1 MIHDLKKITDLKSN
15 NIQAMPVKDD
25 LLLWTACIEGPENSV
40 WEGGVFILKLR
51 FTDEYPFKAPRV
63 NFMSKMFHP
72 NVYNDGRI
80 CLDMLQ

>member
-1 MIHDLKKITDLKSN
+1 
-15 NIQAMPVKDD
+15 MPVEDN
-25 LLLWTACIEGPENSV
+25 LLLWTALIEGPEKSV
-40 WEGGVFILKLR
+40 WDGGVFYLKLR
-51 FTDEYPFKAPRV
+51 FTDDYPFKAPRV